1 MQSRLDSSLTSHNRL
16 LEDIFSVSYLYFNKK
31 SNDGSE
37 EIEEEMKKPIVTADI
52 TALVAFLIERRELD
66 PDRVELQLSLDGGQ
80 GILKV
85 CLLVYEAVDGDN
97 ESTSK
102 RIRHCDG
109 VAGCKAKLTPVKR
122 LMVVAAASGVQE
134 NWYNIKCILDKL

>member
-52 TALVAFLIERRELD
+52 TALVAFLIE
-66 PDRVELQLSLDGGQ
+66 S
-80 GILKV
+80 
-85 CLLVYEAVDGDN
+85 
-97 ESTSK
+97 
-102 RIRHCDG
+102 
-109 VAGCKAKLTPVKR
+109 
-122 LMVVAAASGVQE
+122 
-134 NWYNIKCILDKL
+134 